1 MPFTLIGRDDACDVT
16 LTDAD
21 VNPRHAWLQVLGGRV
36 FAVDLGS
43 RTGLGWSSGPTGS
56 GWFDPADPVQI
67 GPFQVCLRSPVSA
80 KSTYFPDGYSPL
92 HSDPSCVRSR
102 AAATLDFRNGRR
114 AKDRWVVN
122 RLITLVGRAPECKV
136 RLTAD
141 DIVGYHCGL
150 VLTAEGL
157 WVVDLSGR
165 GVVVNGER
173 MRVSPL
179 PHGAELWVGRFLIAV
194 QYPGAALTPPVD
206 KAGNPTPPN
215 PISGFE
221 MSSADIAPEFP
232 LPTPTRSP
240 AILRAPDPPPEDEVP
255 LGFVAPQDLGA
266 GLPSSH
272 IMADAFQLWA
282 PTSAVAGP
290 LSHPIL
296 VGTSNPSPTSIPVP
310 PTRLIPPS
318 INGDSGDEQS
328 PTIPVPLG
336 RLLPPGFDVFATP
349 PVGGADAP
357 TDAVGKL
364 LHQLG
369 DTHTQLLAQFQNSM
383 LLMVDLF
390 ECARREHLP
399 ALQHEL
405 ARIRELNAAL
415 AQLQSEVTA
424 RAAELVHSAVT
435 PKSSAWVSTASPT
448 PLPDHPMMRTTGNP
462 AALRDWILD
471 RVNTMQCEWQI
482 RWQSLVGVFA
492 EKSG

>member
-67 GPFQVCLRSPVSA
+67 GPFQVCLRSPVST

-194 QYPGAALTPPVD
+194 QYPGAALTPPEG
-206 KAGNPTPPN
+206 KAGNFAPPN
-215 PISGFE
+215 PFSGFE
-221 MSSADIAPEFP
+221 MSSADISPDFPEP
-232 LPTPTRSP
+232 APTRSP
-240 AILRAPDPPPEDEVP
+240 SILHEPAPPPEDEVP
-255 LGFVAPQDLGA
+255 LGFVAPQDGA

-282 PTSAVAGP
+282 PAAVAGP

-296 VGTSNPSPTSIPVP
+296 VGSSNPSPTSIPVP
-310 PTRLIPPS
+310 ATRLMPS
-318 INGDSGDEQS
+318 SKNGDSGSEQS
-328 PTIPVPLG
+328 SSVPVPLG
-336 RLLPPGFDVFATP
+336 RLLPPGFDVFDTPP
-349 PVGGADAP
+349 PVGGAEAP
-357 TDAVGKL
+357 TDAVGTL
-364 LHQLG
+364 LRQLG
-369 DTHTQLLAQFQNSM
+369 DTQTQFLAQFQNSL
-383 LLMVDLF
+383 LLMVHLF
-390 ECARREHLP
+390 ECLRREQLP
-399 ALQHEL
+399 AMQHEL
-405 ARIRELNAAL
+405 ARIQELNAAM

-424 RAAELVHSAVT
+424 RSADLVHPTIPLKA
-435 PKSSAWVSTASPT
+435 SAWVTAASPT
-448 PLPDHPMMRTTGNP
+448 PLPDHPMMRTTGSP
-462 AALRDWILD
+462 AALRAWILD
-471 RVNTMQCEWQI
+471 RINTIQSEWQI
-482 RWQSLVGVFA
+482 RLQSLVGVFT